1 MREATALVF
10 QMWAEKDAGIHTH
23 THTNTRWKFK
33 NEKSFVEFW
42 CFSKCQRGFNG
53 LSKLPGGK
61 KIDVIRWIKKKNM
74 LKKSN

>member
-23 THTNTRWKFK
+23 TPTRGENLKMK
-33 NEKSFVEFW
+33 KSFDVEFW

-53 LSKLPGGK
+53 FSKLPGGK
-61 KIDVIRWIKKKNM
+61 EIDVIRWI
-74 LKKSN
+74 